1 MARADHEAR
10 HHPRPDL
17 CDPRRHSGPAAYRL
31 FHGARRPVA
40 GGSRQGAPAFPHAL
54 RHHAGHR
61 QRRDDPRRTV
71 ADRPG
76 RRIGQHRHFI
86 RVRHRLR
93 RRAGAAHRGT
103 GRAADVPHAGGVC
116 GGAARRGVGL
126 AADARA
132 AARHLAALRAVASDR
147 ACGLLALRRAP
158 QPGAKQVLSEAR
170 VARIWSAAQT
180 NVPVTAGHDR
190 SGSGVVAG
198 RMNSIFVTH
207 GTADAVPIW
216 FVTAATYADV
226 RAGLDADARAFADA
240 AGFEPKAGRHLL
252 LPGKNGLGGVL
263 FGIEANGD
271 VKDLFLPGRLPQL
284 LPDGVYRF
292 ANEPHDARLAALA
305 VALGSYRF
313 TRYRKSE
320 GRQVKLELPQ
330 SLDRDELSHMA
341 EAVTLARDLI
351 NTPAN
356 DMGPADLEAAAR
368 KLAASH
374 NAEIRAIVGDDLLAQ
389 NFTLIHAVGRA
400 AAASA
405 APRLID
411 MVWGDDKHPRVT
423 LVGKGVCFD
432 TGGLDIKPESGM
444 LNMKKDMGGAATAL
458 ALAHMIMARGLK
470 VRLRV
475 LIPAVE
481 NSIAGASFR
490 PRDIYTSRKG
500 ITVEIGNT
508 DAEGRLILA
517 DALALA
523 DEEKPELIA
532 DFATLTGA
540 ARVALGP
547 DVPAFFTD
555 DDALA
560 GELMGCAASENDP
573 LWRLPLWR
581 PYEAMLESKVA
592 DINNVGGSQGGAI
605 TAALFMRR
613 FVDAKSWL
621 HFDLFA
627 WSAAAK
633 PGRPEGGDCQ
643 TARALYALL
652 SDRYG

>member
-1 MARADHEAR
+1 MA
-10 HHPRPDL
+10 
-17 CDPRRHSGPAAYRL
+17 DPILNGEK
-31 FHGARRPVA
+31 
-40 GGSRQGAPAFPHAL
+40 
-54 RHHAGHR
+54 
-61 QRRDDPRRTV
+61 
-71 ADRPG
+71 G
-76 RRIGQHRHFI
+76 RRKANGH
-86 RVRHRLR
+86 
-93 RRAGAAHRGT
+93 
-103 GRAADVPHAGGVC
+103 P
-116 GGAARRGVGL
+116 
-126 AADARA
+126 
-132 AARHLAALRAVASDR
+132 S
-147 ACGLLALRRAP
+147 
-158 QPGAKQVLSEAR
+158 
-170 VARIWSAAQT
+170 
-180 NVPVTAGHDR
+180 PVIAGHDR
-190 SGSGVVAG
+190 LGSGVVAG
-198 RMNSIFVTH
+198 RMSSIFVAS
-207 GTADAVPIW
+207 GTAAAVPIW

-226 RAGLDADARAFADA
+226 RAHLDTEARAFADA
-240 AGFEPKAGRHLL
+240 AGFEPKAGRNLL
-252 LPGKNGLGGVL
+252 LPGKGGLGGVL

-320 GRQVKLELPQ
+320 AHQVKLELSQ
-330 SLDRDELSHMA
+330 SLDHDELDHIA

-356 DMGPADLEAAAR
+356 DLGPADLEAAAR

-389 NFTLIHAVGRA
+389 NFPLIHAVGRA
-400 AAASA
+400 AAATA

-432 TGGLDIKPESGM
+432 TGGLDIKPDTGM

-470 VRLRV
+470 LRLRV

-481 NSIAGASFR
+481 NSIAGSSFR

-508 DAEGRLILA
+508 DAEGRLVLA
-517 DALALA
+517 DALTLA
-523 DEEKPELIA
+523 DEDKPELIV

-560 GELMGCAASENDP
+560 DELMRSAGTENDP

-581 PYEAMLESKVA
+581 PYESMLESKVA
-592 DINNVGGSQGGAI
+592 DINNVGGGQGGAI

-613 FVDAKSWL
+613 FVDAPSWL

-627 WSAAAK
+627 WTPSAKA
-633 PGRPEGGDCQ
+633 GRPEGGECQ
-643 TARALYALL
+643 VARALYALL
-652 SDRYG
+652 AARYG